1 MSILIKGMDMPKNC
15 NECPLHFYEGQ
26 AICCCRALP
35 AIEDDEILKP
45 WKNKRKDCPLV
56 EIPVP
61 HGRLGDLDALVSYFK
76 NSLPQAVE
84 GENEFVKCLIK
95 AAVIGFIEDL
105 RNTPTVLEAEGKDD
119 G

>member
-1 MSILIKGMDMPKNC
+1 MSILIKGMDMPKCCNNC
-15 NECPLHFYEGQ
+15 DFNV
-26 AICCCRALP
+26 ICNHANGSVRRPKA
-35 AIEDDEILKP
+35 
-45 WKNKRKDCPLV
+45 CPLV
-56 EIPVP
+56 EVPVP

-105 RNTPTVLEAEGKDD
+105 RNTPTVLEAEG
-119 G
+119 